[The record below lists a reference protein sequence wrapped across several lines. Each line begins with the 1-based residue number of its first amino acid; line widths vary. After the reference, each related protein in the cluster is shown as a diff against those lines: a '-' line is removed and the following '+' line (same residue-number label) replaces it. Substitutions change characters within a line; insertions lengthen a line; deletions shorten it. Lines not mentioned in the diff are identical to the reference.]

1 METKLPRMQNVKLV
15 CDSRGSSIESSVRQC
30 LICLDLLSSYCKL
43 IDAFRLL
50 LFVFRWCHSH
60 LSWLFQT
67 QSLVKQLDTAC
78 QAFGIIISS
87 KKKKTN
93 NTLRCSCARTAALF
107 SSLPT
112 NSAPAASII
121 IRKRSLAFSLAAVLN
136 SCQEYTY

>member
-1 METKLPRMQNVKLV
+1 METKPPRMQIVKLV

-93 NTLRCSCARTAALF
+93 TLRCSCARTAALF